1 MRLSKLEEFL
11 NVGKLS
17 WTLSTANNC
26 NSNNY
31 YSNNLFNI
39 VTHGVV
45 AHSPELGTHDKSA
58 SQKKKLLKLKN
69 NVNIMTTINSCR

>member
-1 MRLSKLEEFL
+1 M

-58 SQKKKLLKLKN
+58 SQKKK
-69 NVNIMTTINSCR
+69 TTQVKK